1 MNLFHQLCKTANIY
15 FIIICILQMIK
26 PISISGGLPTNAP
39 PLLFVIFV
47 CMVKDFVE
55 DRVRQKSDSQEN
67 NSITHILGVDGSWRE
82 IMWRDVKIGDVLKV
96 QENEA
101 IPADLIILKTEKDNI
116 CYVETKNLDGET
128 NLKHKAAPLETVEL
142 AESLYKNIT
151 IESELP
157 SDKIYS
163 F

>member
-1 MNLFHQLCKTANIY
+1 
-15 FIIICILQMIK
+15 
-26 PISISGGLPTNAP
+26 
-39 PLLFVIFV
+39 
-47 CMVKDFVE
+47 
-55 DRVRQKSDSQEN
+55 
-67 NSITHILGVDGSWRE
+67 
-82 IMWRDVKIGDVLKV
+82 MWRDVKIGDVLKV
-96 QENEA
+96 KENEA

-163 F
+163 FKGVIKVTG

>member
-1 MNLFHQLCKTANIY
+1 
-15 FIIICILQMIK
+15 
-26 PISISGGLPTNAP
+26 
-39 PLLFVIFV
+39 
-47 CMVKDFVE
+47 
-55 DRVRQKSDSQEN
+55 
-67 NSITHILGVDGSWRE
+67 
-82 IMWRDVKIGDVLKV
+82 MWRDVKIGDVLKV

-101 IPADLIILKTEKDNI
+101 IPADLIILKTYKDNI

-163 F
+163 FKGVIKFTG

>member
-1 MNLFHQLCKTANIY
+1 
-15 FIIICILQMIK
+15 
-26 PISISGGLPTNAP
+26 
-39 PLLFVIFV
+39 
-47 CMVKDFVE
+47 
-55 DRVRQKSDSQEN
+55 
-67 NSITHILGVDGSWRE
+67 
-82 IMWRDVKIGDVLKV
+82 MWRDVKIGDVLKV

-101 IPADLIILKTEKDNI
+101 IPADLIILKTDKDNI

-163 F
+163 FRGVIKFTG

>member
-1 MNLFHQLCKTANIY
+1 
-15 FIIICILQMIK
+15 
-26 PISISGGLPTNAP
+26 
-39 PLLFVIFV
+39 
-47 CMVKDFVE
+47 
-55 DRVRQKSDSQEN
+55 
-67 NSITHILGVDGSWRE
+67 
-82 IMWRDVKIGDVLKV
+82 MWRDVKIGDVLKV

-101 IPADLIILKTEKDNI
+101 IPADLIILKTDKDNI

-163 F
+163 FRGVIKFNG

>member
-1 MNLFHQLCKTANIY
+1 
-15 FIIICILQMIK
+15 
-26 PISISGGLPTNAP
+26 
-39 PLLFVIFV
+39 
-47 CMVKDFVE
+47 
-55 DRVRQKSDSQEN
+55 
-67 NSITHILGVDGSWRE
+67 
-82 IMWRDVKIGDVLKV
+82 MWRDVKIGDVLKV

-128 NLKHKAAPLETVEL
+128 NLKHKAAPLETIEL

-163 F
+163 FRGVIKFNG

>member
-1 MNLFHQLCKTANIY
+1 
-15 FIIICILQMIK
+15 
-26 PISISGGLPTNAP
+26 
-39 PLLFVIFV
+39 
-47 CMVKDFVE
+47 
-55 DRVRQKSDSQEN
+55 
-67 NSITHILGVDGSWRE
+67 
-82 IMWRDVKIGDVLKV
+82 MWRDVKIGDVLKV

-163 F
+163 FKGVIKFTG

>member
-1 MNLFHQLCKTANIY
+1 
-15 FIIICILQMIK
+15 
-26 PISISGGLPTNAP
+26 
-39 PLLFVIFV
+39 
-47 CMVKDFVE
+47 
-55 DRVRQKSDSQEN
+55 
-67 NSITHILGVDGSWRE
+67 
-82 IMWRDVKIGDVLKV
+82 MWRDVKIGDVLKV

-101 IPADLIILKTEKDNI
+101 IPADLIILKTDKDNI

-128 NLKHKAAPLETVEL
+128 NLKHKAAPLETIEL

-163 F
+163 FKGVIKFTG

>member
-1 MNLFHQLCKTANIY
+1 
-15 FIIICILQMIK
+15 
-26 PISISGGLPTNAP
+26 
-39 PLLFVIFV
+39 
-47 CMVKDFVE
+47 
-55 DRVRQKSDSQEN
+55 
-67 NSITHILGVDGSWRE
+67 
-82 IMWRDVKIGDVLKV
+82 MWRDVKIGDVLKV

-101 IPADLIILKTEKDNI
+101 IPADLIILKTDKDNI

-163 F
+163 FKGVIKFTG

>member
-1 MNLFHQLCKTANIY
+1 
-15 FIIICILQMIK
+15 
-26 PISISGGLPTNAP
+26 
-39 PLLFVIFV
+39 
-47 CMVKDFVE
+47 
-55 DRVRQKSDSQEN
+55 
-67 NSITHILGVDGSWRE
+67 
-82 IMWRDVKIGDVLKV
+82 MWRDVKIGDVLKV

-101 IPADLIILKTEKDNI
+101 IPADLIILKTDKDNI

-157 SDKIYS
+157 SDKIYA
-163 F
+163 FKGVIKFTG